1 MSYPQPYPPAG
12 GYGVPTAAFPDQQG
26 GYPSQQQQQQ
36 PPMGWQQPPAQP
48 QNDFGFYSPPIQQQQ
63 SAHPLPPQQQQQQPP
78 QQLPSVSPPMPGHH
92 ASGWNEN
99 SMRSRPL
106 QPMNSPGGSLDPS
119 QVAFMPQQAQ
129 QLMSNP
135 MAGMALDYG
144 KASLA
149 KNLSWVMSF
158 LSALKYYFHVN
169 NRYVLAKLKI
179 LLLPFLHS
187 NWKRERLDG
196 GSGGGGGDVAAAGD
210 GSIMSGLVGAPIYR
224 LPRDDLNAPDL
235 YIPTMGFIT
244 FTLVMGYALGIGN
257 QFHPEVL
264 GLTAS
269 RNLILLFFE
278 VLALKGGLYLI
289 SVGPAT
295 TPATLLDL
303 VAYASYKYIHCI
315 LMIVVGLVLGSWCF
329 YAAILILGTLA
340 ALFMMRTMKRVC
352 TPSQGAG
359 GVGIGESASGGYN
372 LGTQSSYG
380 QGKHRRNYFLLVVGG
395 VQILF
400 SWFLVRTANTG
411 F

>member
-1 MSYPQPYPPAG
+1 VLIMSYHQPPFPQTA
-12 GYGVPTAAFPDQQG
+12 YGAPTPAFPDQQ
-26 GYPSQQQQQQ
+26 PSYAQAANMGWQGAPQQQQQQ
-36 PPMGWQQPPAQP
+36 N
-48 QNDFGFYSPPIQQQQ
+48 NDFAFYTP
-63 SAHPLPPQQQQQQPP
+63 PPQQQQQQQP
-78 QQLPSVSPPMPGHH
+78 QASPPMPMSH
-92 ASGWNEN
+92 ADGWNQT
-99 SMRSRPL
+99 SGARMRPL
-106 QPMNSPGGSLDPS
+106 QPMNSPGGSVDPNA
-119 QVAFMPQQAQ
+119 VAFMPQ

-169 NRYVLAKLKI
+169 NRYVLAKIKV

-187 NWKRERLDG
+187 NWKRERMDG
-196 GSGGGGGDVAAAGD
+196 GGAMAGAD
-210 GSIMSGLVGAPIYR
+210 DSMLAGLVGAPIYKA
-224 LPRDDLNAPDL
+224 PRDDINAPDL
-235 YIPTMGFIT
+235 YIPTMAFIT

-264 GLTAS
+264 GITAS

-278 VLALKGGLYLI
+278 VLGLKGGLYLI

-295 TPATLLDL
+295 PSSLLDL
-303 VAYASYKYIHCI
+303 VSYASYKYIHCI
-315 LMIVVGLVLGSWCF
+315 LMILIGLVLGSWCF
-329 YAAILILGTLA
+329 YASILILGTLA

-352 TPSQGAG
+352 TPATAAG
-359 GVGIGESASGGYN
+359 GDHSQAALAGGYN
-372 LGTQSSYG
+372 IGTGSSFG
-380 QGKHRRNYFLLVVGG
+380 QGKHRRNYFLLFIGA